1 MNFRLVSKYL
11 GQFLLVYLLLML
23 PSAAWAAW
31 FHEWNSLAAFGQS
44 IAIALMGGLLLITLG
59 RNASMQLHQRES
71 LGLVG
76 IGWLLAAAI
85 GALPYVFSET
95 LHYVDAYFEAMSGLT
110 TTGSTV
116 IPDIESVDKSILFW
130 RSFTHWIG
138 GMGIIVLFIAVLPYL
153 GAGGK
158 QLFKSEAPGPDPHGL
173 SPRIKD
179 TASMLWKIY
188 LGLTIV
194 QTGLLMFAG
203 LDFYDALCHTFGTI
217 ATGGFSTHQ
226 ASVGHFNSV
235 LVETIIIF
243 FMIIAGTNFGIF
255 FVMLRG
261 DWRALFRDAE
271 WRVYIG
277 IMLVAV
283 ILITVNLMGIPGHAD
298 IDETPTAEFQAM
310 APSYSLGQAIRHSSF
325 IVVSI
330 MTTTGFGTENFEHWP
345 YFSQLLLVGLMFV
358 GGCAGSTG
366 GGVKVI
372 RVAILFKMVFW
383 RLENTFRPRT
393 VRPIR
398 FNKQI
403 VDNELQRRI
412 ITFAMLHM
420 FIMVFGSLAMAAL
433 GLPLVTAITSVIATL
448 NNIGPGLQ
456 FVGPAHD
463 FHLVPD
469 SGKVLLSLFMAM
481 GRLEL
486 FSICV
491 LFLPGFWKH
500 S

>member
-1 MNFRLVSKYL
+1 MNYRLVSKYL
-11 GQFLLVYLLLML
+11 GQFLLVYLLLMV
-23 PSAAWAAW
+23 PSALWAVW
-31 FHEWNSLAAFGQS
+31 FREWNSLVAFGES
-44 IAIALMGGLLLITLG
+44 LVLGFVVGLALMAFG
-59 RNASMQLHQRES
+59 RKARNQLFQRES

-76 IGWLLAAAI
+76 LGWLLAAAV

-95 LHYVDAYFEAMSGLT
+95 LNYVDAYFETMSGLT

-116 IPDIESVDKSILFW
+116 IADIEAVDKSILFW

-188 LGLTIV
+188 LGLTV
-194 QTGLLMFAG
+194 LQTLLLMWA
-203 LDFYDALCHTFGTI
+203 DMSFYDALCHTFGTL
-217 ATGGFSTHQ
+217 ATGGFSTKQ
-226 ASVGHFNSV
+226 ASVGFFDSI
-235 LVETIIIF
+235 LVESIIIF
-243 FMIIAGTNFGIF
+243 FMIIAGTNFGLF
-255 FVMLRG
+255 FIMLRG
-261 DWRALFRDAE
+261 DWKAIFRDSE
-271 WRVYIG
+271 WRAYLL
-277 IMLVAV
+277 IMVAATV
-283 ILITVNLMGIPGHAD
+283 LITVNLMGVPGPAAL
-298 IDETPTAEFQAM
+298 DETDAA
-310 APSYSLGQAIRHSSF
+310 APQYSLGEAVRHASF
-325 IVVSI
+325 LVVSI
-330 MTTTGFGTENFEHWP
+330 MTTTGFGTENFEVWP
-345 YFSQLLLVGLMFV
+345 YFSQLLLVVLMFV

-372 RVAILFKMVFW
+372 RVVLLVKMVFW
-383 RLENTFRPRT
+383 RLENTFRPKT

-398 FNKQI
+398 FNGQI

-412 ITFAMLHM
+412 ITFMMLHA
-420 FIMVFGSLAMAAL
+420 FILVAGSLFMAGL
-433 GLPLVTAITSVIATL
+433 GLPLVTAVTSVVATL
-448 NNIGPGLQ
+448 NNIGPGLE
-456 FVGPAHD
+456 FVGAAHD
-463 FHLVPD
+463 FSMVPD
-469 SGKVLLSLFMAM
+469 VGKVFLSLCMAM